1 MKTRVKKVVKTDQPL
16 SHGTEVV
23 SNARTPIKLEPE
35 PIVRKPTPE
44 PQVIIQRGEK
54 GDRGPKGDE
63 GPPGRPGDT
72 RVNMGQRTVVDSIDY
87 VQVLNV
93 MYHGDLR
100 EVNIAVMG
108 ICDFRLVDL
117 LVGTVVAEHTAEN
130 EELTIETMRDFDL
143 PEAETVLQLQA
154 RSEGA
159 SVIEV
164 VEFVM

>member
-1 MKTRVKKVVKTDQPL
+1 MKTRVKKVVKPDQL
-16 SHGTEVV
+16 ATAEVGV
-23 SNARTPIKLEPE
+23 TKSSPVKVDPE
-35 PIVRKPTPE
+35 PVRKPPTPE
-44 PQVIIQRGEK
+44 PQVIIQRGEQ
-54 GDRGPKGDE
+54 GERGPVGDQ

-72 RVNMGQRTVVDSIDY
+72 RVAMGQRVVIDSIDY

-93 MYHGDLR
+93 MFHGNLR

-117 LVGTVVAEHTAEN
+117 LVGNVIAEHTAEN
-130 EELTIETMRDFDL
+130 EELTVETIRDFDL
-143 PEAETVLQLQA
+143 PESDTVLQLQA